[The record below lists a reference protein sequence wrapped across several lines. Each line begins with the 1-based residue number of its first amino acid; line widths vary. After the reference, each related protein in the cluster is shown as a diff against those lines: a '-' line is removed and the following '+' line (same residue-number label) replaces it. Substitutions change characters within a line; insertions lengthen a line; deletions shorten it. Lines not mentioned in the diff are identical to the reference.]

1 VGTPISFHIGSD
13 ECCIIHKKIKME
25 KSKELELLKQENSEL
40 KKENNLLTIKS
51 RINDLIN
58 ENYSNSVNMGLW
70 VEITFK
76 ETNDYGLVFNIES
89 SSDLVNLENDEIEIG
104 YDEINEWFE
113 KEGKEFNQI
122 NLIECLN
129 ELTDNNI

>member
-1 VGTPISFHIGSD
+1 
-13 ECCIIHKKIKME
+13 ME
-25 KSKELELLKQENSEL
+25 KSKELELLKHEISEL

-51 RINDLIN
+51 RTNDLIN
-58 ENYSNSVNMGLW
+58 ENYSNSVKMGLW
-70 VEITFK
+70 VDITFK

-113 KEGKEFNQI
+113 KEGKEFNQT

>member
-1 VGTPISFHIGSD
+1 
-13 ECCIIHKKIKME
+13 ME
-25 KSKELELLKQENSEL
+25 KSKELELLKQEISEL

-51 RINDLIN
+51 RSNDSIF
-58 ENYSNSVNMGLW
+58 ENYSNSVSMNLW
-70 VEITFK
+70 VEFTFK
-76 ETNDYGLVFNIES
+76 ETYDYGLVFNIES

-113 KEGKEFNQI
+113 EEGKEFNQT

-129 ELTDNNI
+129 DLTENNI